1 MATITEMRSLEEIN
15 YKSKIK
21 IILLAVLA
29 FLTFTFAFMNTYP
42 MGEKLKGFVNAQMKG
57 TGCHPDFSDIRME
70 FFLPRIVITDPVIPA
85 ACLGK
90 QGEPLKFNFLT
101 INWHIINFSPIGIPF
116 RIDTEFNG
124 QPLSVY
130 YVLGINQQLV
140 RLKDQKI
147 VLSRLEEFLGK
158 FKMAGSVMMDLSL
171 VTSKDIV
178 KEFSLKAASK
188 DFTIPSQDL
197 EGFTVPALKV
207 NDFYLEASSEG
218 QPKVNIDKL
227 ILGDSN
233 SPIRANFRGRIDL
246 VSGNTA
252 SSPLNLAGE
261 VAFSDNF
268 KETVPLIDM
277 MFQSFTQKDGFY
289 QIRLGGTLGSPKP
302 QAP

>member
-21 IILLAVLA
+21 IILLAGLA
-29 FLTFTFAFMNTYP
+29 FMTFSFAFINTYP
-42 MGEKLKGFVNAQMKG
+42 MGEKLKGFVKTQMKG

-147 VLSRLEEFLGK
+147 VLSRLVDFLGK
-158 FKMAGSVMMDLSL
+158 FKMAGSVMVDLSL

-218 QPKVNIDKL
+218 QPKVSIDKL

-268 KETVPLIDM
+268 KETLPLIDM